1 MTSAERIHHSYF
13 RTMAGSLSPT
23 PPPISE
29 SEEDDGAS
37 RGSKEVS
44 PTQGT
49 GRSTRSP
56 SVAHNLPP
64 TRAELQGYSSLLGSL
79 ALRDANA
86 FGPRLLG
93 TPIWSPTPRL
103 SEAGSPP
110 EHLRVPRRGAGLI
123 PTPLVPA
130 RNEKRQVRRKER
142 KKFRATLPK
151 DWLAGQAAQQAQQAA
166 EKEKQKPPPVTLW
179 PTYPQPYPDEEP
191 LDDVVE
197 ETAFGIVVK
206 DRLKLPYDPRPARS
220 GVIKPRDEDGRF
232 ISTSDAEDEE
242 LGEEDEDI
250 EFNQIDDD
258 DEIPPDV
265 AKHIASAVQAQIDQ
279 TLATIAACRPQ
290 GTEKQRE
297 HFAPMDWRA
306 VLSAAAVTVDTT

>member
-1 MTSAERIHHSYF
+1 
-13 RTMAGSLSPT
+13 MAGSLSPT
-23 PPPISE
+23 PPPISD
-29 SEEDDGAS
+29 SEDDDAAS

-49 GRSTRSP
+49 RRSTRSP

-151 DWLAGQAAQQAQQAA
+151 DWLAGQAAQAAQEAQQAA
-166 EKEKQKPPPVTLW
+166 EKEKQQPPPVALW

-191 LDDVVE
+191 LDEVVE

-206 DRLKLPYDPRPARS
+206 DRLKLVQDSRPARS

-232 ISTSDAEDEE
+232 IAASDAEDEE
-242 LGEEDEDI
+242 WEEGDEDI
-250 EFNQIDDD
+250 QFNQLEDD
-258 DEIPPDV
+258 DEIPPDI
-265 AKHIASAVQAQIDQ
+265 AKHIASAAQAQIDR
-279 TLATIAACRPQ
+279 TLATIAACRPH

-306 VLSAAAVTVDTT
+306 VLSAAAVTVDKT